1 MKQIVSVEII
11 NKKTKYRT
19 EKQKQGDIVGG
30 GFDSEFNY
38 ISTYSAIMKDVQVPY
53 LVYTFRVRYSNGVV
67 KDVTC
72 KQGTAKF
79 NELMG
84 FYERQQQ
91 VLEEQQEFER
101 RQQQAM
107 QQQAIQQQQAAV
119 AAQSQPQ
126 QQPTAPKPA
135 ESAVP
140 GSKPVAMGMY
150 KIGVDFPAGT
160 FNFWTEDPEEK
171 FGGVCVKDTETEEEL
186 FFTGYLHK
194 GDTCRAILE
203 EGQLLTITGK
213 GMYAAKAEPVT
224 FD

>member
-11 NKKTKYRT
+11 NKETKYRT

-53 LVYTFRVRYSNGVV
+53 LVYTFRVRYSNGTV
-67 KDVTC
+67 KDVSC

-79 NELMG
+79 NELLG
-84 FYERQQQ
+84 FYE
-91 VLEEQQEFER
+91 

-107 QQQAIQQQQAAV
+107 QQQAMQQQAMQQQQAAA

-140 GSKPVAMGMY
+140 GSKAIAEGDYIVGT
-150 KIGVDFPAGT
+150 DFPAGT
-160 FNFWTEDPEEK
+160 FNFWTEDL
-171 FGGVCVKDTETEEEL
+171 EEEFAAVRIREL
-186 FFTGYLHK
+186 KSKDIVFYRGGMAK
-194 GDTCRAILE
+194 GDLCRAILK
-203 EGQLLTITGK
+203 EGQLLEIEGK
-213 GMYAAKAEPVT
+213 KMYAAKAEPVT